1 VKNYNLVSGV
11 SHLYIFYPYYLR
23 ILCLDHKLH
32 FVYIFFS
39 VLMDRGEKV
48 LIKRE
53 QREKYLVGHILTKK
67 KVSLG
72 FNEFFLKKIVEFHRG
87 GLELSSY

>member
-1 VKNYNLVSGV
+1 
-11 SHLYIFYPYYLR
+11 
-23 ILCLDHKLH
+23 
-32 FVYIFFS
+32 
-39 VLMDRGEKV
+39 MDRGEKV